1 MAVVY
6 KGDLLNTDLSD
17 YFSKL
22 ETSNNNIANKIDN
35 FCSSSVSALTGNG
48 YDAIRNI
55 FSFYSDALRKAA
67 NICGL
72 FSNNLLAA
80 NHQLANYMEDLDKI
94 DDALI
99 PETEGKLNA
108 AKADLAY
115 LESYYRTTWTD
126 SEGNSHE
133 TWERVGTDAQIAECK
148 AAIEYLEYLLKKM
161 QGLAAADAGAFSLL
175 DAISNDIN
183 SLSSAISGIS
193 IFDFK
198 STVNDETDFLSL
210 IDTTGW
216 PQEAIDLLKEISK
229 SWPSDMSQTEIDL
242 IEYAFSFIGKGIP
255 YSNQGQGKKDK
266 NGNYR
271 ALDCSSFIIA
281 IFHDLGLFGDIED
294 PTQYFVN
301 PDQVNTGM
309 FNVPTYTDGYFEEIS
324 QNELRPGDIC
334 LQERGTQSRGG
345 VHVLMY
351 VGQNANGDDLYIDCS
366 QYYGG
371 GNDGHVHGQLPGLN
385 YDYKFGAIGVRK
397 FTNGKVWYRYIG
409 NQ

>member
-6 KGDLLNTDLSD
+6 KQDLLNTKLVD

-22 ETSNNNIANKIDN
+22 ETSNKNIASKIDS
-35 FCSSSVSALTGNG
+35 FCASSSSVLTGNG
-48 YDAIRNI
+48 YDAIRNVL
-55 FSFYSDALRKAA
+55 SFYSDALNKAA

-80 NHQLANYMEDLDKI
+80 NNQLANYMEDLDKI

-99 PETEGKLNA
+99 PETQGKLRD

-115 LESYYRTTWTD
+115 LESYYKTTWTD
-126 SEGNSHE
+126 SKGNSHE
-133 TWERVGTDAQIAECK
+133 SWERVGTDEQIEECK
-148 AAIEYLEYLLKKM
+148 EAIKYIEHILKKM
-161 QGLAAADAGAFSLL
+161 EGLAAADAGAFSLL

-183 SLSSAISGIS
+183 SLSSAVSGIS
-193 IFDFK
+193 LFDFK
-198 STVNDETDFLSL
+198 SSVNDETDILDL

-229 SWPSDMSQTEIDL
+229 SWPSDMTQQEIEI
-242 IEYAFSFIGKGIP
+242 IEYAFSFLGKGIP
-255 YSNQGQGKKDK
+255 YRNQGQGKKDE
-266 NGNYR
+266 NGNYK

-281 IFHDLGLFGDIED
+281 IFHDLGLFGDVQD
-294 PTQYFVN
+294 PNQYFVN

-309 FNVPTYTDGYFEEIS
+309 FNDPKYTEGYFKEIS
-324 QNELRPGDIC
+324 QNDLRPGDIC
-334 LQERGTQSRGG
+334 LQERGSGTRGG
-345 VHVLMY
+345 VHVVMY

-371 GNDGHVHGQLPGLN
+371 GSGDGVHGQLPGLK
-385 YDYKFGAIGVRK
+385 YDYNFGAIGVRPY
-397 FTNGKVWYRYIG
+397 THGKVWYRYTG
-409 NQ
+409 NK